1 MKNQKICII
10 GDGLT
15 GLTTAITLR
24 KLNLNIDLFCS
35 KYNGNSK
42 KDKRVTAISEN
53 SYKFL
58 KENVDLKKNRYF
70 WPCKKINLF
79 YENQGK
85 HLNFLNYKSKDK
97 NLMYVFENLK
107 FTKHLINELK
117 KYKNVNFFNKSI
129 KEINYEHS
137 FVKFDNK
144 KIHYDLIILCTG
156 SKNNF
161 YKNLNLGRSIN
172 KDYKEFAITGSI
184 QHNLK
189 INASSQ
195 YFLKE
200 GPLAILPFKKNVFS
214 LVWSISKDLFKQDIR
229 ILVRKKL
236 EHIFGSKAKIKI
248 LEIQSFPLYLNLK
261 TKYFKKNVLILG
273 QGIHSIHPIAGQGFN
288 LILRDIQRL
297 DSIIEKNLN
306 LGIGIKDSYILKEF
320 YDSRNPENT
329 LIGLGNDLIRIFFKR
344 NKLTDPIKNILLKNI
359 GKNESIKKVSRVIS
373 DKGLFA

>member
-15 GLTTAITLR
+15 GLTTAIALR

-117 KYKNVNFFNKSI
+117 KYKNVKFFYDPVKEVNYDNSFI
-129 KEINYEHS
+129 KFGS
-137 FVKFDNK
+137 K
-144 KIHYDLIILCTG
+144 KIYYDLIILCTG
-156 SKNNF
+156 NKSTF
-161 YKNLNLGRSIN
+161 YKNLDLGRHID
-172 KDYKEFAITGSI
+172 KDYKEFAVTGNI
-184 QHNLK
+184 KHNLK
-189 INASSQ
+189 ISGSSQ

-200 GPLAILPFKKNVFS
+200 GSLAILPFKRNIFS
-214 LVWSISKDLFKQDIR
+214 LVWSISKDFS
-229 ILVRKKL
+229 KKN
-236 EHIFGSKAKIKI
+236 IKI
-248 LEIQSFPLYLNLK
+248 LIKNKLRYIFGKKVKIEILKLQFFPLYLNLK
-261 TKYFKKNVLILG
+261 TKYFRKNILILG

-288 LILRDIQRL
+288 LILRDVKKLSEMIK
-297 DSIIEKNLN
+297 ENLR
-306 LGIGIKDSYILKEF
+306 LGIAIKDSYILKKFNE
-320 YDSRNPENT
+320 SRNPENT
-329 LIGLGNDLIRIFFKR
+329 LIGLGNDLIHNFFKK
-344 NKLTDPIKNILLKNI
+344 NKITEPIKPYLLN
-359 GKNESIKKVSRVIS
+359 NLDRYEFLKKISRAIS
-373 DKGLFA
+373 DKGFF